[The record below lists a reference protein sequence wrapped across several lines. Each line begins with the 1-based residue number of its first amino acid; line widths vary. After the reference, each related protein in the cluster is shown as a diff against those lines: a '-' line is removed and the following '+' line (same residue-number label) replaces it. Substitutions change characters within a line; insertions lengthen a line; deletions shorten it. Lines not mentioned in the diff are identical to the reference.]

1 MTMNELF
8 SNGATGSA
16 PMSANQLEKTAELT
30 TRAGL
35 IVADIMKVLSAS
47 PELYQKDVEAS
58 KTSHD
63 SMDKLI
69 ASIHDFSTDNL
80 DFLNE
85 VSETDFEKMLRS
97 QQSKRSRAKAK
108 TMTMENYTS
117 MMIGAVAEQLLRIAS
132 GKPKGTVGNYN
143 TDMTMLSE
151 EDIEKLKSNPEA
163 LKKAIRNVQSKKS
176 IFKSKASFSEDS
188 DKWRQLLEEEATLKA
203 LRDTMPTSRL
213 VDTVRNDLIE
223 ALGGVDITTL
233 KASEAKD
240 LLTKITGIAGI
251 ESTEERTGA
260 EQ

>member
-16 PMSANQLEKTAELT
+16 PMSANQLEKTSELT
-30 TRAGL
+30 TRAGI
-35 IVADIMKVLSAS
+35 IVTDILKKLSNE
-47 PELYQKDVEAS
+47 PEAYVATVEAS
-58 KTSHD
+58 KSSHD
-63 SMDKLI
+63 DMDKLI
-69 ASIHDFSTDNL
+69 VTLHDFSSDNL
-80 DFLNE
+80 DFLSD

-108 TMTMENYTS
+108 VMTMENYTS
-117 MMIGAVAEQLLRIAS
+117 MMVGAVAEQLLRLAS
-132 GKPKGTVGNYN
+132 NKPKGTVGNYT

-151 EDIEKLKSNPEA
+151 EDIEKLKNNPEA

-188 DKWRQLLEEEATLKA
+188 DKWKLLLEEEATLKA
-203 LRDTMPTSRL
+203 LRDSMPMSRP
-213 VDTVRNDLIE
+213 VDTVRNDLLE
-223 ALGGVDITTL
+223 ALGGVDINKL

-240 LLTKITGIAGI
+240 LLAKITGIAGI
-251 ESTEERTGA
+251 ENTEERTGA